1 MKILITGMAGFIGMH
16 LANKLLQRDPGCE
29 IVGMDNLNDYYD
41 VNLKYGRLG
50 VLGFARDEVRD
61 GVLIT
66 SKTHPNCRFEK
77 LDLRDGEALKE
88 LFRSESFDYVVNLAA
103 QAGVRYSLV
112 NPQSYID
119 SNITGLL
126 NVLEACRAYPVKH
139 LVYASSSSVYG
150 LNEKTPF
157 SEEDRVDSPA
167 SLYAATKKA
176 SEMMAHTYAHLFKI
190 PASGLRFFT
199 VYGEW
204 GRPDMSPYIFVS
216 KILRGEP
223 IQLFNNGKMRRD
235 FTYVGDIVEGVADL
249 LPVIPQGVPCCEV
262 YNIGNNQPVELET
275 YVATIEKV
283 TGRKAKRELLP
294 MQKGDVL
301 QTYADVSKLM
311 RVTGFK
317 PDTPLETG
325 LARFVQWYRDYYD
338 QIQ

>member
-88 LFRSESFDYVVNLAA
+88 LFRSEGFDYVVNLAA